1 MKKKASSVKRLP
13 MRFARASG
21 APISDDDAQV
31 IGMELMKIAEANK
44 IGDVRQLTKKIIYA
58 ELKANP
64 NHPLWQFCPRRD
76 TASAAEQY
84 WTDWCGK
91 IINYVRVIV
100 IQGKI
105 PTYKPLFIF
114 TETSGTQPRTTRRA
128 HVLRQDALDHGPEFA
143 SAFGFQVR
151 AIINAVDRISWC
163 IGGREPPENI
173 AILHAEL
180 RAALERY
187 QESLGMPIAAE

>member
-1 MKKKASSVKRLP
+1 

-31 IGMELMKIAEANK
+31 IGLELMKIAEANK
-44 IGDVRQLTKKIIYA
+44 IGDVRQLTKHLIWA
-58 ELKANP
+58 ALKADP
-64 NHPLWQFCPRRD
+64 AHPLWEFCPKRD
-76 TASAAEQY
+76 TASAAEAF
-84 WTDWCGK
+84 WLAWSGK
-91 IINYVRVIV
+91 LINYVRVIV

-105 PTYKPLFIF
+105 PTYKPLFVY
-114 TETSGTQPRTTRRA
+114 TETSGVQARTSRRA
-128 HVLRQDALDHGPEFA
+128 HVLREDALSHGPEFA

-151 AIINAVDRISWC
+151 AIINSVDRISWC
-163 IGGREPPENI
+163 IGDREPPENI

-187 QESLGMPIAAE
+187 QESLANPSIAAE